1 MIAYNVRTVTGCLEF
16 LGQQRIRGFASV
28 KSPSN
33 LITNGTERA
42 MRVLIAGAAGYLGG
56 HLVQAA
62 LDAGHDVTAFVR
74 TSATKRPAS
83 AKTAI
88 GDLND
93 TSALETALT
102 GIDAVVFSAGRN
114 WQPGLAIDEYSRQ
127 NVSITES
134 FFRAL
139 GNANPHA
146 RVVFTSSMSAVA
158 GSEDPIAFDE
168 ETGRNAVAETRL
180 NAYDRSKIECERL
193 ARTARERGSN
203 VVILN
208 PGLMLGPGA
217 HPETKVTTTFLVHWH
232 CLKKN
237 PAIVAQ
243 GGHSFCDVRDVARAH
258 IVALTSGDGQYILG
272 GANLS
277 NLDFQ
282 RALSDQTGLGIPH
295 QIPPIVPAFASAAMD
310 AASLATFG
318 FWKNPIHREF
328 TRSLP
333 LYYWANA
340 SRAARELA
348 YKSRPLATTLR
359 DTIAGFID
367 NRTLPESFRYVA
379 AINDENR
386 LAMLLMRELASRH
399 LHRSQLMP
407 KLSKILE
414 ACRQNG
420 TLNRALEAAL
430 AAGTYDTDAG
440 QFRWTAGRPAASL
453 MTLNNLLDYCY
464 YASDDFRA
472 RMMT

>member
-1 MIAYNVRTVTGCLEF
+1 
-16 LGQQRIRGFASV
+16 
-28 KSPSN
+28 
-33 LITNGTERA
+33 
-42 MRVLIAGAAGYLGG
+42 MRVLIAGAGGYLGG
-56 HLVQAA
+56 HLVKAA
-62 LDAGHDVTAFVR
+62 LDAGHDVTGFVH
-74 TSATKRPAS
+74 TSATKLPPP
-83 AKTAI
+83 AKTTI
-88 GDLND
+88 GDLNE
-93 TSALETALT
+93 TSALQAALT
-102 GIDAVVFSAGRN
+102 GIDAAIFSAGRN
-114 WQPGLAIDEYSRQ
+114 WQPGLAISEYSRQ

-139 GNANPHA
+139 QTVNPHA
-146 RVVFTSSMSAVA
+146 RVVFTSSMSAIA

-168 ETGRNAVAETRL
+168 ETGRNAVAEPRL

-208 PGLMLGPGA
+208 PGLMLGPA
-217 HPETKVTTTFLVHWH
+217 ANPQTKVTTTFLVHWH

-258 IVALTSGDGQYILG
+258 VVALTRGGGQYLLG
-272 GANLS
+272 GENLS

-295 QIPPIVPAFASAAMD
+295 QIPPIVPVLASAAMD
-310 AASLATFG
+310 AASLATLG

-328 TRSLP
+328 ARSLP
-333 LYYWANA
+333 LYYWANS
-340 SRAARELA
+340 SRAARELD

-359 DTIAGFID
+359 DTIADSID
-367 NRTLPESFRYVA
+367 NKAVPERFRYVA
-379 AINDENR
+379 DIDDENR
-386 LAMLLMRELASRH
+386 LAMLLMHELANRH
-399 LHRSQLMP
+399 LHRSHLMP
-407 KLSKILE
+407 KLSKILA

-420 TLNRALEAAL
+420 TLNRALESAL
-430 AAGTYDTDAG
+430 AAGTYDTDTG

-453 MTLNNLLDYCY
+453 TTLNNLLDYCY
-464 YASDDFRA
+464 YASDDFHA